1 MNSYKESRI
10 WKTGCLILTAVWLV
24 LLNWIFVTVLPHAGS
39 QAMLYW
45 ITAAV
50 VLVVLAAEIW
60 MVRQSYVR
68 TPSRAL
74 TAAGWTAGA
83 GLWVFSAMLGMNL
96 KALPITGTALESVE
110 AFLSF
115 YLIVAAFLPFW
126 WTVRALMPV
135 SGQGAQNLSVSRK

>member
-10 WKTGCLILTAVWLV
+10 WKTGCLILTGVWLV
-24 LLNWIFVTVLPHAGS
+24 LLAWIFMTVLPHAGS
-39 QAMLYW
+39 RAMLYW
-45 ITAAV
+45 VTATV

-83 GLWVFSAMLGMNL
+83 GLWVFSAMLGLNL
-96 KALPITGTALESVE
+96 NALPIAGTALESVR

-115 YLIVAAFLPFW
+115 YLVVAAFLPFW
-126 WTVRALMPV
+126 WAVRAMMPG
-135 SGQGAQNLSVSRK
+135 SGQDTQELSVSHK